1 MRKAQQYLELV
12 RNRGERGLELKR
24 VYRNLQNQE
33 LFLLAY
39 AKLYA
44 NEGALTPGTDPA
56 DTVDGMSL
64 KRIDTI
70 ITDLQAGTYQWKP
83 VRRTYVPKRNGK
95 QRPLGVNNW
104 SDKLLQEVIR
114 MVFTAYYESQFAN
127 TSHGFRPG
135 KGCHTALRD
144 ILDGWKGTKWFIE
157 GDLEKC
163 FDNIEQLELLSVIQR
178 NIKDKRLIK
187 LLKEML
193 EAGYMENWRYHQ
205 TYSGVPQGN
214 ILSPVL
220 ANIFLNELDTY
231 IETTLIPQYTKG
243 KRRRANPEYNKLC
256 QAIYK
261 AKAQEDYDLYRK
273 LIKERRTLPSKL
285 THDPQ
290 YRRLR
295 YCRYAD
301 DMLLGFTG
309 PKAEAIEIKE
319 KISNFLTSINLTLSN
334 EKTLITHAT
343 TGRARFLGYDI
354 QMAHGDNRL
363 CNKRRSING
372 TPILSVP
379 PEVVIDWKA
388 RRIRKGKP
396 YHRTELLNNSDYDIV
411 LAYNLEFQGLANYYA
426 LAHDVSKKFYP
437 LKWVYLQSLVKTLAA
452 KHKRKATWV
461 YKNYYRQLNNGIKA
475 IVVKVE
481 QEDKAPL
488 ITRFGAKPIRF
499 DRGAILND
507 TILQSKPARNELVKR
522 LLANRCELCDS
533 TEDIIVHHIRKL
545 KDLKQRYA
553 GRPKPPQWVVSMIE
567 KRRKTLVVC
576 TPCHQAIHAGT
587 YDGSKLN

>member
-144 ILDGWKGTKWFIE
+144 I
-157 GDLEKC
+157 
-163 FDNIEQLELLSVIQR
+163 LSVIQR

-319 KISNFLTSINLTLSN
+319 KISNFLTHHTRNHRASPLSGVR
-334 EKTLITHAT
+334 HP
-343 TGRARFLGYDI
+343 D
-354 QMAHGDNRL
+354 
-363 CNKRRSING
+363 G
-372 TPILSVP
+372 T
-379 PEVVIDWKA
+379 
-388 RRIRKGKP
+388 R
-396 YHRTELLNNSDYDIV
+396 
-411 LAYNLEFQGLANYYA
+411 
-426 LAHDVSKKFYP
+426 
-437 LKWVYLQSLVKTLAA
+437 
-452 KHKRKATWV
+452 
-461 YKNYYRQLNNGIKA
+461 
-475 IVVKVE
+475 
-481 QEDKAPL
+481 
-488 ITRFGAKPIRF
+488 
-499 DRGAILND
+499 
-507 TILQSKPARNELVKR
+507 
-522 LLANRCELCDS
+522 
-533 TEDIIVHHIRKL
+533 
-545 KDLKQRYA
+545 
-553 GRPKPPQWVVSMIE
+553 
-567 KRRKTLVVC
+567 
-576 TPCHQAIHAGT
+576 
-587 YDGSKLN
+587 